1 MLGQRRG
8 QAGGQLRTAVRRE
21 ESMSRVHPTALV
33 DPAAELADDVEVGAF
48 TLVGPKVRI
57 DAGSWIGPHVVVTG
71 RTTIGRNN
79 RIFQFASIG
88 EEPQD
93 KKYGGEDT
101 ELVIGD
107 NNTIRELCTFSRGTV
122 QGGGKTV
129 IGNDNWIMAC
139 VHIAHD
145 CILGDNIVMANNAS
159 LAGHVTVGDWAI
171 LSGYSLIHQFCNVG
185 AHSLTSF
192 ASHVNQSIPPYV
204 TVSGEKAR
212 AKGVNAEG
220 LKRRGYSAEQ
230 IQQVR
235 RAYKVLYRSGLPLEE
250 ARERLA
256 EMAQDHE
263 EVRPL
268 VDFLDSTVKSFI
280 R

>member
-1 MLGQRRG
+1 
-8 QAGGQLRTAVRRE
+8 
-21 ESMSRVHPTALV
+21 MSGVHEKALV
-33 DPAAELADDVEVGAF
+33 DPAARLADDVEIGAF
-48 TLVGPKVRI
+48 SIVGPDVTI
-57 DAGSWIGPHVVVTG
+57 GQGSRIGPHVVVTG
-71 RTTIGRNN
+71 RTTIGTNT

-93 KKYGGEDT
+93 KKYDGEDT

-107 NNTIRELCTFSRGTV
+107 NNTIRELCTFSRGTI
-122 QGGGKTV
+122 QGGGKTI
-129 IGNDNWIMAC
+129 IGNNNWIMAC

-145 CILGDNIVMANNAS
+145 CKLGDNIIMANNAS

-185 AHSLTSF
+185 EHSFTSF

-212 AKGVNAEG
+212 AKGVNTEG
-220 LKRRGYSAEQ
+220 LKRRGYTPEQ
-230 IQQVR
+230 VQQVR
-235 RAYKVLYRSGLPLEE
+235 RAYKLLYRSGLPLEE
-250 ARERLA
+250 ARERLN
-256 EMAQDHE
+256 EMAE
-263 EVRPL
+263 EHDEIKPWIE
-268 VDFLDSTVKSFI
+268 FLNTTVKSFI

>member
-1 MLGQRRG
+1 M
-8 QAGGQLRTAVRRE
+8 TAV
-21 ESMSRVHPTALV
+21 HPKALV

-48 TLVGPKVRI
+48 SIIGPKVKI
-57 DAGSWIGPHVVVTG
+57 GPGSRIGPHVVVTG
-71 RTTIGRNN
+71 RTTIGANT

-93 KKYGGEDT
+93 KKYDGEDT

-107 NNTIRELCTFSRGTV
+107 NNTIRELCTFSRGTE
-122 QGGGKTV
+122 QGGGKTI

-145 CILGDNIVMANNAS
+145 CVLGDHIIMANNAS

-171 LSGYSLIHQFCNVG
+171 LSGYTLIHQFCSVG
-185 AHSLTSF
+185 EHSFTSF

-212 AKGVNAEG
+212 AKGVNTEG
-220 LKRRGYSAEQ
+220 LKRRGFSAEQ

-235 RAYKVLYRSGLPLEE
+235 RAYRVLYRSGLPLEE
-250 ARERLA
+250 AGTRLR
-256 EMAQDHE
+256 EMAQNSPE
-263 EVRPL
+263 IAPL
-268 VDFLDSTVKSFI
+268 VTFLETTEKSMI

>member
-1 MLGQRRG
+1 
-8 QAGGQLRTAVRRE
+8 
-21 ESMSRVHPTALV
+21 MSRVHEKALV
-33 DPAAELADDVEVGAF
+33 DPAARLADDVEVGAF
-48 TLVGPKVRI
+48 SIVGPNVTI
-57 DAGSWIGPHVVVTG
+57 GPGCWIGPHVVVTG
-71 RTTIGRNN
+71 RTTIGENN

-93 KKYGGEDT
+93 KKYAGEDT
-101 ELVIGD
+101 ELIIGD

-122 QGGGKTV
+122 QGGGKTR
-129 IGNDNWIMAC
+129 IGNNNWIMAC

-145 CILGDNIVMANNAS
+145 CQLGDNIIMANNAS

-171 LSGYSLIHQFCNVG
+171 LSGYSLIHQFCDVG
-185 AHSLTSF
+185 EHSFTSF

-212 AKGVNAEG
+212 AKGVNTEG
-220 LKRRGYSAEQ
+220 LKRRGYTAEQ

-235 RAYKVLYRSGLPLEE
+235 RAYKLLYRSGLPLEE
-250 ARERLA
+250 AQARLA
-256 EMAQDHE
+256 EMAAEHE
-263 EVRPL
+263 EIRPWIE
-268 VDFLDSTVKSFI
+268 FLDKTTKSFI

>member
-1 MLGQRRG
+1 MTM
-8 QAGGQLRTAVRRE
+8 ATIHA
-21 ESMSRVHPTALV
+21 TALV

-48 TLVGPKVRI
+48 SIVGPKVTI
-57 DAGSWIGPHVVVTG
+57 GPGSWIGPHVVITG

-79 RIFQFASIG
+79 RIFQFASLG

-93 KKYGGEDT
+93 KKYAGEDT

-107 NNTIRELCTFSRGTV
+107 DNTVRELCTFSRGTI

-129 IGNDNWIMAC
+129 IGNHNWIMAC

-145 CILGDNIVMANNAS
+145 CILGDNIIMANNAS
-159 LAGHVTVGDWAI
+159 LAGHVTVGNWAI
-171 LSGYSLIHQFCNVG
+171 LSGYSLIHQFCSVG
-185 AHSLTSF
+185 EHSFTSF

-212 AKGVNAEG
+212 AKGINSEG
-220 LKRRGYSAEQ
+220 LKRRGFSSEQ
-230 IQQVR
+230 VQQVR
-235 RAYKVLYRSGLPLEE
+235 RAYKVLYRSGLRLEE
-250 ARERLA
+250 AREKLA
-256 EMAQDHE
+256 EMAAEHE

-268 VDFLDSTVKSFI
+268 IEFLDTTEKSFI